1 MREETLKILKMIE
14 EGIITAEEGGK
25 LIEAME
31 NKGAEPSNQS
41 KRIKWIRIKVT
52 GGRQEKNYNVKIPA
66 NMIKVGLKLGA
77 KFNLSGTQG
86 NMDQYYQTIQEAIQ
100 NEKLGEVLNVESE
113 DGEKIQI
120 ILE

>member
-14 EGIITAEEGGK
+14 DGIITAEEGGK

-31 NKGAEPSNQS
+31 TKGNDQATSSEG
-41 KRIKWIRIKVT
+41 IKWIRIKVS
-52 GGRQEKNYNVKIPA
+52 GGRQEKNYNVKVPA
-66 NMIKVGLKLGA
+66 SMIKVGLKLGA
-77 KFNLSGTQG
+77 KFNLTGGQG
-86 NMDQYYQTIQEAIQ
+86 GMEQYYETIQEAIQ
-100 NEKLGEVLNVESE
+100 SEKVGEILNVESE